1 MKNKKKIILFIAI
14 ALLVVIGCILA
25 IIFINN
31 NKEKKKI
38 EDTNNSITSTV
49 EEFNATTDRNQK
61 LNILSDFKI
70 EYESYLETETTSDMV
85 SKYETEIANMTNYF
99 ISDYDTTIEENTL
112 DISSVDNISKIEEAK
127 ANLEALLDT
136 ITTESDIVLNDE
148 NELSTYE
155 TTINDLIT
163 SYDARIEELNEIEEE
178 KEEVTTE
185 TTTEEVEEDTTT
197 ESVVET
203 TEATSNTT
211 ESYAEKP
218 TEEYVEP
225 TTEAPTTEATTQ
237 APAPSGHTCASASSP
252 ASNFLECIN
261 HGAWW
266 KSYTDYTSGQTTYFD
281 QYGWVY
287 YSNGSWTG
295 LNRYTNPDL

>member
-1 MKNKKKIILFIAI
+1 MLQIIKKQ
-14 ALLVVIGCILA
+14 
-25 IIFINN
+25 
-31 NKEKKKI
+31 I
-38 EDTNNSITSTV
+38 EDTNKSITSTV

-61 LNILSDFKI
+61 LNILSDFKT
-70 EYESYLETETTSDMV
+70 EYKSYLETETTSDIV
-85 SKYETEIANMTNYF
+85 SKYETEIANMTSYF
-99 ISDYDTTIEENTL
+99 ISDYDTTIANNTL
-112 DISSVDNISKIEEAK
+112 DISSVDDISKIEEAK

-148 NELSTYE
+148 SKLSTYE

-163 SYDARIEELNEIEEE
+163 SYDARIEELSEIEEE

-197 ESVVET
+197 ESVEET

-225 TTEAPTTEATTQ
+225 TTEAPVTEATTQ
-237 APAPSGHTCASASSP
+237 APAPSGHTCSSASSP

-266 KSYTDYTSGQTTYFD
+266 QSKTTTSTWYFD
-281 QYGWVY
+281 QYGWAY
-287 YSNGSWTG
+287 NSDGSYAG
-295 LNRYTNPDL
+295 YNIYTNPDM

>member
-14 ALLVVIGCILA
+14 ALLFVIGCILA

-31 NKEKKKI
+31 TKEKKQI

-61 LNILSDFKI
+61 LNILSDFKT
-70 EYESYLETETTSDMV
+70 EYKSYLETKTTSDIV
-85 SKYETEIANMTNYF
+85 SKYETEIANMTSYF
-99 ISDYDTTIEENTL
+99 ISDYDTTIANNTL
-112 DISSVDNISKIEEAK
+112 DISSVDDISKIEESK
-127 ANLEALLDT
+127 ANLETLLDT
-136 ITTESDIVLNDE
+136 ITTEYDIVLNDE
-148 NELSTYE
+148 NKLSTYK

-185 TTTEEVEEDTTT
+185 TTTEEIEEDTTT

-203 TEATSNTT
+203 SEATSNTT

-237 APAPSGHTCASASSP
+237 APAPSGHTCASASNPS
-252 ASNFLECIN
+252 SNFLECIN
-261 HGAWW
+261 HGAYYEWNEI
-266 KSYTDYTSGQTTYFD
+266 GGNVTYMD
-281 QYGWVY
+281 QYGWLY
-287 YSNGSWTG
+287 YSDGSWTG
-295 LNRYTNPDL
+295 YNQSDL